1 MLLAALMV
9 MALYELYRWGEKGLK
24 GVPWLGILCLSGA
37 FLTKGPVG
45 MALPC
50 LVTAVFLWIRGMHFG
65 GRAGIMRIAVGMV
78 CSSLSA
84 GRRRVPAAGA
94 GRKCTSSAWQDE
106 LFFS

>member
-1 MLLAALMV
+1 MGLITLTNFEVHRAGTNCRVDMLLAALMV
-9 MALYELYRWGEKGLK
+9 MALYQLYRWGEKGLK

-65 GRAGIMRIAVGMV
+65 RIFF
-78 CSSLSA
+78 LSW
-84 GRRRVPAAGA
+84 G
-94 GRKCTSSAWQDE
+94 
-106 LFFS
+106 